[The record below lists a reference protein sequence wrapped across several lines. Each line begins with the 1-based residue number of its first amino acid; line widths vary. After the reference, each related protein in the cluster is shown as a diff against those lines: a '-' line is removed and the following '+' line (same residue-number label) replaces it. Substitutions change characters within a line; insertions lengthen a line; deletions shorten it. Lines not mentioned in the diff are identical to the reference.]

1 MGRGAAFFPWARA
14 PRKVLSNSVKKMY
27 PPKPVFTK
35 VLMSALTVALASSAV
50 FGNCSILAVIARFQ
64 SFRTVPNTLIAN
76 LAVVDLLNAFINM
89 PSHMLYTIL
98 EVHWFKGQSLAIITS
113 FFNRLFIILN
123 LASMLAL
130 MANMYF
136 AIAFD
141 LKFFAW
147 KSNKKAVVCFFL
159 IWFMG
164 TLAVVLFSLPLLSID
179 LGDAHVIEY
188 RAEIYKQGK
197 QYVTVFMV
205 VFIICGAVLGI
216 LMIRSIKKK
225 KQKVCRLSY

>member
-1 MGRGAAFFPWARA
+1 
-14 PRKVLSNSVKKMY
+14 
-27 PPKPVFTK
+27 
-35 VLMSALTVALASSAV
+35 MSALTVALASGAV
-50 FGNCSILAVIARFQ
+50 FGNGSILAVIARFQ

-76 LAVVDLLNAFINM
+76 PAVVDLLNAFINM

-98 EVHWFKGQSLAIITS
+98 EVSWFKGQSLAIITS

-141 LKFFAW
+141 LKYFAW
-147 KSNKKAVVCFFL
+147 KSNKKAVVCSCL
-159 IWFMG
+159 IWFIG
-164 TLAVVLFSLPLLSID
+164 TLVVVLLSLPLLSID

-197 QYVTVFMV
+197 QYVAVFMV
-205 VFIICGAVLGI
+205 VFIICGAVLGF
-216 LMIRSIKKK
+216 LMICSIKKK